1 LKSERNADDQRD
13 YCERNIYNTSWWHIK
28 LKLKELNGAEQLFG
42 GLSSSVYAIRVR
54 HVAKDETAQTA
65 NRFQTQL
72 MIGLDDHDG

>member
-1 LKSERNADDQRD
+1 
-13 YCERNIYNTSWWHIK
+13 